1 MLLGSGKVKKS
12 VEGPFEYVGLGV
24 AMKNAPDELKK
35 HAQYV
40 APSNDENG
48 VADVIERLM
57 L

>member
-1 MLLGSGKVKKS
+1 MKKS

-24 AMKNAPDELKK
+24 AMKNAPDEVKK

-40 APSNDENG
+40 VPSNDENG
-48 VADVIERLM
+48 VADVIEHLM